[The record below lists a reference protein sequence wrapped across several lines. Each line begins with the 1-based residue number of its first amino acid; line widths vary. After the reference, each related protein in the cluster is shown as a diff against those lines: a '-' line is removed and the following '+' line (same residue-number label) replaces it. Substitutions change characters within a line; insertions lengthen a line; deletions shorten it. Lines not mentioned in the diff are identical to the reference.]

1 MKGSNHRGFL
11 TRRDFLAGTATLA
24 GLALLPRNL
33 LAVPPEPLPVLKGYK
48 PKVAGYW
55 VAKGEQEKSYG
66 YSKKKEDRDM
76 EKIKIQFTLFSAF
89 YSPLI
94 STMSG
99 GFLKAEGL
107 DPEWSVAPPGVSA
120 LAALKD
126 GSAHVVQSAL
136 SQGFTSLNK
145 GETPE
150 AVHFAQVNEMD
161 GFFITGRKADPV
173 FTWKKLEGAE
183 VVTFEGGQP
192 LAMFK
197 YACHKA
203 GIDFAKIKPICPGG
217 PAVIDKAF
225 RDGRGQYVHQ
235 QGPFPQQLQADGIG
249 HIVAQ
254 VGPLIG
260 PCGFSSLAAT
270 RDWLKT
276 DMAKAFIRAYRKT
289 RAYMNATPAAEIA
302 RAEKPYFPDIDEK
315 VLADCIA
322 TYQKLGCWTPHVEIT
337 QAAYEKTLDIFEYN
351 GQLKKRWRYE
361 QVCAAP
367 PTVD

>member
-1 MKGSNHRGFL
+1 
-11 TRRDFLAGTATLA
+11 LADLWEYA
-24 GLALLPRNL
+24 RQ
-33 LAVPPEPLPVLKGYK
+33 PPAHE
-48 PKVAGYW
+48 
-55 VAKGEQEKSYG
+55 E
-66 YSKKKEDRDM
+66 YSDLD
-76 EKIKIQFTLFSAF
+76 KIRIQFTLFSAF

-99 GFLKAEGL
+99 EFLKAEGL
-107 DPEWSVAPPGVSA
+107 DAEWSVSPPGVSA

-136 SQGFTSLNK
+136 SQGFASLDK
-145 GETPE
+145 GETPS

-161 GFFITGRKADPV
+161 GFFLTGREADPV

-183 VVTFEGGQP
+183 VVMFKGGQP
-192 LAMFK
+192 QAMFK

-203 GIDFAKIKPICPGG
+203 GIDFSKIKSICPGG
-217 PAVIDKAF
+217 PAEIDKAF
-225 RDGRGQYVHQ
+225 RAGQGRYVQQ
-235 QGPFPQQLQADGIG
+235 QGPFPQQLQADGVG

-254 VGPLIG
+254 VGKQIG

-270 RDWLKT
+270 REWLRT
-276 DMAKAFIRAYRKT
+276 DMAKAFMRAYRKT
-289 RAYMNATPAAEIA
+289 RIYMNETPAAEIA

-322 TYQKLGCWTPHVEIT
+322 TYQQLGCWTPHVEI
-337 QAAYEKTLDIFEYN
+337 AREAYERTLDVFEYN
-351 GQLKKRWRYE
+351 GLVKRRYRYE

-367 PTVD
+367 PGD